1 MMGGYGFD
9 LTYVFLV
16 LLPGMVLSGLASML
30 VKSTFSK
37 YETVGT
43 TSNLT
48 GAEAARMMLERA
60 GVTNC
65 RIEPIAG
72 RLNDHY
78 DPRVRT
84 LRLSEPVHN
93 ERSISAIGV
102 ACHEAGHALQHAT
115 GYKFLQMRSMLV
127 PVTNLA
133 SRMSMPVL
141 MIGSLLMAM
150 APALGMPVIILGIV
164 LFAAAVVFAIVTLP
178 VEWDAS
184 ARAKKAMMHAG
195 IVNDEEAE
203 GASKVLNA
211 AFLTYLA
218 AAITSLL
225 TLLYYL
231 NRSGLLR
238 ILLNSNRR

>member
-9 LTYVFLV
+9 MGYMLLV
-16 LLPGMVLSGLASML
+16 LLPGMVLSGLASMM
-30 VKSTFSK
+30 VKRTFKK
-37 YETVGT
+37 YETVGVA
-43 TSNLT
+43 SNMT
-48 GAEAARMMLERA
+48 GAEAAQMMLTRA

-65 RIEPIAG
+65 KIEPISG
-72 RLNDHY
+72 RLSDHY
-78 DPRVRT
+78 DPRDRT
-84 LRLSEPVHN
+84 LRLSEPVYR

-115 GYKFLQMRSMLV
+115 GYKFLQMRSKLV
-127 PVTNLA
+127 PVTNIA
-133 SRMSMPVL
+133 SKMSMPVL
-141 MIGSLLMAM
+141 MVGSMLMAL
-150 APALGMPVIILGIV
+150 APALGTPVVILGV
-164 LFAAAVVFAIVTLP
+164 ALFAAAVVFAVVTLP

-184 ARAKKAMMHAG
+184 ARAKTAMMHAG
-195 IVNDEEAE
+195 IVTDQEAE

-231 NRSGLLR
+231 HRSGLLR
-238 ILLNSNRR
+238 VFLNSGRR